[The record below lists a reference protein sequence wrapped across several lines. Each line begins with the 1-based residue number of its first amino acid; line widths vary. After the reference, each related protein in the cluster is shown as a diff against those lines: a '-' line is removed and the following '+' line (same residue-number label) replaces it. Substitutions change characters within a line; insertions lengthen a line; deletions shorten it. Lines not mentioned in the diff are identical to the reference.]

1 MMHRLA
7 CLRGISTLTAFALAV
22 DIGDWNR
29 FIGAS
34 IGAYLGL
41 VPSEHAAQRVQ
52 LDMRHGLVATASHLH
67 SERAATFTRVTLLA
81 RRSDAS
87 RTSESLARRVNIRGC
102 TLPSGLSPVKDQG

>member
-29 FIGAS
+29 FSGAS

-52 LDMRHGLVATASHLH
+52 LDCATAWSPP
-67 SERAATFTRVTLLA
+67 RTTCTRNVL
-81 RRSDAS
+81 
-87 RTSESLARRVNIRGC
+87 
-102 TLPSGLSPVKDQG
+102 LPSRE

>member
-7 CLRGISTLTAFALAV
+7 CLRGISTLTAFAWAV

-29 FIGAS
+29 FSGAS

-52 LDMRHGLVATASHLH
+52 LDMRHGLVTTAYHLH

-87 RTSESLARRVNIRGC
+87 RTSESLAKRVSIRGC
-102 TLPSGLSPVKDQG
+102 TPPSGLSPVKDQG